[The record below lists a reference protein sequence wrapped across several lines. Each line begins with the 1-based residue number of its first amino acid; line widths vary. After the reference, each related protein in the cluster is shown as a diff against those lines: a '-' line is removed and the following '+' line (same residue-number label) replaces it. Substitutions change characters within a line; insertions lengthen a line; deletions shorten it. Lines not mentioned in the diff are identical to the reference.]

1 MKGINSLILASTKLK
16 SIYKTLS
23 IMAVVIYMA
32 LIFYLSSIPLEF
44 PEIVNKLDPTKFSL
58 HIVEYSILG
67 LLLFNLTKNFKNS
80 FLIGTLY
87 GISDEIHQYF
97 VPFRTMNIFDVIADV
112 IGVLIGIKLYVFL
125 EKKIRISSHSS

>member
-1 MKGINSLILASTKLK
+1 MKGINNLTLASTKLQN
-16 SIYKTLS
+16 IYKSFS

-32 LIFYLSSIPLEF
+32 LIFYLSSIPLKF

-67 LLLFNLTKNFKNS
+67 LLLFNLTKNFKYS
-80 FLIGTLY
+80 SLIGTLY

-97 VPFRTMNIFDVIADV
+97 VPFRSMDIFDIIADV
-112 IGVLIGIKLYVFL
+112 VGVLIGIKLYVFL
-125 EKKIRISSHSS
+125 EKKIRISSRSS